1 MKRIFKDMMKIIEDN
16 IKIIGDKIKVI
27 FEDKIKVI
35 FGGKIK
41 NIFEK
46 QYKEEYEFLP
56 DALEI
61 IESPNSPIGK
71 FIIWAIS
78 IFVIIALL
86 WSYFGKIDIVATS
99 EGKIIPYGNVKVV
112 QPFEEGVI
120 TGIHVEDGQ
129 KVQKGE
135 LLLELDPTIKEVDIE
150 KTKKLLDEVT
160 LEKEVIVSIV
170 NGSNFEDIL
179 AKYSSDDESKEH
191 IIKYYNSIMDNSKTS
206 LDVLDSKFEQGKIN
220 IELTEDELNEIKGNV
235 EYYEKSIVNLKE
247 EMEVKSSGEEQ
258 LDKIA
263 TEIDSLKEIEGKY
276 KTLYEA
282 DAVSQADWKEKFDQL
297 ELKKAEYKIQQKTV
311 EEIKAS
317 NNDKLISL
325 ESELENSKNKLKSQ
339 RTNINLSKA
348 QASELNNNISDF
360 KTAANMKWLN
370 LIVEKDK
377 QITEYSAELDKNNS
391 SLEHNKLSSPVSGE
405 IYGMTVNTIGSV
417 AKPAESIITIVPD
430 GTELI
435 VEAMVLNKDI
445 GFVKEAQEA
454 IIKVNTYP
462 FQKFGT
468 IKGEVI
474 EISPNSY
481 RDETKGYVYK
491 VKIRIEKSNLENEG
505 ISYPISCGM
514 EVTAE
519 IKTGK
524 RRIIDFFLE
533 PIIKYVDESIKIR

>member
-1 MKRIFKDMMKIIEDN
+1 MNKMLNDK
-16 IKIIGDKIKVI
+16 IKIIGNKINVIKDK
-27 FEDKIKVI
+27 
-35 FGGKIK
+35 
-41 NIFEK
+41 IFEK
-46 QYKEEYEFLP
+46 RYKEEYEFLP

-61 IESPNSPIGK
+61 IEAPNSPIGK

-78 IFVIIALL
+78 IFVIIALM

-112 QPFEEGVI
+112 QPFEEGII
-120 TGIHVEDGQ
+120 TAIHVEDGQ
-129 KVQKGE
+129 KVKQGE

-150 KTKKLLDEVT
+150 KTKKLLDEAT
-160 LEKEVIVSIV
+160 LEKDVIIDIV
-170 NGSNFEDIL
+170 KGTKFDDIL
-179 AKYSSDDESKEH
+179 SKYSSDNESKEH
-191 IIKYYNSIMDNSKTS
+191 IIKYYNSIMENSKTS
-206 LDVLDSKFEQGKIN
+206 LDVLDSKFEQGVIN
-220 IELTEDELNEIKGNV
+220 TEIQEDELDGIQENIK
-235 EYYEKSIVNLKE
+235 YYETAIANLNK
-247 EMEVKSSGEEQ
+247 EMEAKSSEEEQ

-282 DAVSQADWKEKFDQL
+282 DAVSQVEWKEKFDAL
-297 ELKKAEYKIQQKTV
+297 ELKKGEYKIQEKKV
-311 EEIKAS
+311 NELKAN

-325 ESELENSKNKLKSQ
+325 ENELENSKNKLKSQ
-339 RTNINLSKA
+339 GSNIDLSKA
-348 QASELNNNISDF
+348 QAEELKNNIDDF
-360 KTAANMKWLN
+360 KTNENMKWLN

-377 QITEYSAELDKNNS
+377 QITEYNAELEKGNN
-391 SLEHNKLSSPVSGE
+391 SLEHNKLYSPVSGE
-405 IYGMTVNTIGSV
+405 IYGMTVNTIGAV
-417 AKPAESIITIVPD
+417 AKPAESIITVVPD

-445 GFVKEAQEA
+445 GFVKEGQEA

-481 RDETKGYVYK
+481 RDEIKGYVYK
-491 VKIRIEKSNLENEG
+491 VKIRLEKLDLENEEVK
-505 ISYPISCGM
+505 YPVSCGM

-533 PIIKYVDESIKIR
+533 PIIKYIDESIKIR